1 MRGQIVTDVTVAATP
16 TSLSGMSYFTAS
28 RCITSTSNRHA
39 SLWDFLPPDSFSSET
54 AFHQRRYTRSRRA
67 DALRLCA
74 PSASIS
80 VRLSTQHHMRTARI
94 TMEIPSVR
102 IFFLCQRSFSAD
114 ILEVEEANCTEIV
127 LRRPCHYIA
136 AAKVDRH
143 DCTSRRPVPSEV
155 YALLQESN

>member
-1 MRGQIVTDVTVAATP
+1 MAATP
-16 TSLSGMSYFTAS
+16 TSLSGMSYSTAS

-102 IFFLCQRSFSAD
+102 IFFLSQRSFSAD

>member
-28 RCITSTSNRHA
+28 RCITPTSNRHA
-39 SLWDFLPPDSFSSET
+39 SPWDFLPPESFSSET

-80 VRLSTQHHMRTARI
+80 VRLSSQHHMRTARCQVSSGV
-94 TMEIPSVR
+94 TENHLERPEQGRLTCTACRGRGTSKHGLWAGWPLAGRQSLQVGRRHRPSLKFP
-102 IFFLCQRSFSAD
+102 I
-114 ILEVEEANCTEIV
+114 
-127 LRRPCHYIA
+127 
-136 AAKVDRH
+136 
-143 DCTSRRPVPSEV
+143 
-155 YALLQESN
+155 LLQSS